1 MQDLAEFIENWTDH
15 PVLNQ
20 TSLHDL
26 FSIESEGWVSMRQ
39 PPPPPPPPPSTSPS
53 TAPLIVRPPSGDG
66 DMADP
71 ARPTLFMVLAK
82 LGLELKL
89 QKGPIDIFVVD
100 HIERPTAN

>member
-15 PVLNQ
+15 PVINQ
-20 TSLHDL
+20 TSLQGL

-39 PPPPPPPPPSTSPS
+39 PPPQPTTSPS
-53 TAPLIVRPPSGDG
+53 TAPMIVRPPSGDG

-89 QKGPIDIFVVD
+89 QKGPIDIFAVD
-100 HIERPTAN
+100 HIERPKAN